1 MSRRGTHISAFLL
14 LAAFA
19 RLAFPASADA
29 ATQDLIAPRVA
40 KAGVP
45 TKVTLVQA
53 VAIAVAQ
60 SPTLAQARATYA
72 QALAKYDVAKS
83 AVFPSISGSAGATR
97 TFSSGT
103 IGGVGTGLGTPNG
116 IYNSVNYGLKLSE
129 LIYDGG
135 RVIAGIHVAKSGQVA
150 GRDTLIRSLQQLGY
164 TVAQAYYGVL
174 LADRT
179 VTVDE
184 QIVKQY
190 LTQEQ
195 LVQAQIRV
203 GAAAPSDLYSAQ
215 ALTAQAR
222 LQLVTDQGSRIAA
235 QATFATTLGLDANA
249 LIEPIDNTA
258 SSLTA
263 PAAKFT
269 VLPYNRAL
277 KRALLMRPDYLAAL
291 NNYQAAKENVRFN
304 RLTKFPSV
312 NANASD
318 GYQSGLN
325 GIPVQS
331 KSLGATLTVP
341 IFDQGLT
348 NYNVAV
354 AAAQADAAKA
364 GITLSRLQVESD
376 VRSAIA
382 KVAAAQAALDQAQAS
397 LKAAQVGYDAAGAQY
412 KAGVANLVTLVTAEA
427 TLATAQKNA
436 VSAVYSLQTAQQNYE
451 LALGESEY
459 TK

>member
-1 MSRRGTHISAFLL
+1 MKRRAARFGALVL
-14 LAAFA
+14 VGAFA
-19 RLAFPASADA
+19 WTLVPRASDA
-29 ATQDLIAPRVA
+29 ATQGLISPRVA
-40 KAGVP
+40 VAGVP

-72 QALAKYDVAKS
+72 QALAKYNVAKS
-83 AVFPSISGSAGATR
+83 AVFPSVSGSAGATR

-103 IGGVGTGLGTPNG
+103 IGGVGGGVGTPNG

-150 GRDTLIRSLQQLGY
+150 GRDTLIRSLQELGY

-174 LADRT
+174 LADRS
-179 VTVDE
+179 VSVDQ
-184 QIVKQY
+184 QIIKQY

-195 LVQAQIRV
+195 LVEAQIRV
-203 GAAAPSDLYSAQ
+203 GAAAPSDLYSAK

-222 LQLVTDQGSRIAA
+222 LQLVTDEGTRVAA
-235 QATFATTLGLDANA
+235 QATFATTLGLEANA

-258 SSLTA
+258 GSLTA
-263 PAAKFT
+263 PAPKFP
-269 VLPYNRAL
+269 VLSYDKAIR
-277 KRALLMRPDYLAAL
+277 RALLMRPDYLAAL
-291 NNYQAAKENVRFN
+291 NNYQSAKENVRFN
-304 RLTKFPSV
+304 RLTKFPSI

-382 KVAAAQAALDQAQAS
+382 KLAAAQSALDQAQAS
-397 LKAAQVGYDAAGAQY
+397 LKAAQVGYDAASAQY

-436 VSAVYSLQTAQQNYE
+436 VSSVYSLQTAEQNYE

>member
-1 MSRRGTHISAFLL
+1 MRRRRTRIFAFLL
-14 LAAFA
+14 LAALA

-103 IGGVGTGLGTPNG
+103 IGGVGGGLGTPNG

-190 LTQEQ
+190 LTQER

-269 VLPYNRAL
+269 VLPYDRAL

-364 GITLSRLQVESD
+364 GIRLSRLQVESD

-436 VSAVYSLQTAQQNYE
+436 VSAVYLLQTAQQNYE

>member
-1 MSRRGTHISAFLL
+1 MRRRRTRIFAFLL
-14 LAAFA
+14 LAALA

-103 IGGVGTGLGTPNG
+103 IGGVGGGLGTPNG

-190 LTQEQ
+190 LTQER

-269 VLPYNRAL
+269 VLPYDRAL

-364 GITLSRLQVESD
+364 GIRLSRLQVESD

>member
-1 MSRRGTHISAFLL
+1 MKRSSARIAALALVGALL
-14 LAAFA
+14 RALVPHAV
-19 RLAFPASADA
+19 DA
-29 ATQDLIAPRVA
+29 ATQGLISPRVA
-40 KAGVP
+40 LPGIP

-53 VAIAVAQ
+53 VAIAVAK

-72 QALAKYDVAKS
+72 QALAKYNVAKS
-83 AVFPSISGSAGATR
+83 AVFPSVSGSATATR
-97 TFSSGT
+97 TFSAGT
-103 IGGVGTGLGTPNG
+103 IGGVGSGLGTPNG

-150 GRDTLIRSLQQLGY
+150 GRDTLIRSLQELGY

-174 LADRT
+174 LADRS
-179 VTVDE
+179 VSVDQ
-184 QIVKQY
+184 QIIKQY
-190 LTQEQ
+190 LTQAR
-195 LVQAQIRV
+195 LVEAQIRV

-222 LQLVTDQGSRIAA
+222 LQLVTDEGTRVAA

-258 SSLTA
+258 GSLTA
-263 PAAKFT
+263 PAAQFS
-269 VLPYNRAL
+269 VLPYNKAVR
-277 KRALLMRPDYLAAL
+277 RALLMRPDYLAAL
-291 NNYQAAKENVRFN
+291 NGYQAAKENVRFN
-304 RLTKFPSV
+304 RLTKFPSI

-325 GIPVQS
+325 GVPVQS

-382 KVAAAQAALDQAQAS
+382 KLDAARSALDQAQAS
-397 LKAAQVGYDAAGAQY
+397 LKAAQVGYNAASAQY

-436 VSAVYSLQTAQQNYE
+436 VSSVYSLQTAEQNYE

>member
-1 MSRRGTHISAFLL
+1 MRFLAIAIVGAL
-14 LAAFA
+14 LQAFA
-19 RLAFPASADA
+19 PQSVDA

-40 KAGVP
+40 QKGIP

-72 QALAKYDVAKS
+72 QALAKYNVAKS
-83 AVFPSISGSAGATR
+83 AIFPSLSGSAGATR
-97 TFSSGT
+97 TYSSGT
-103 IGGVGTGLGTPNG
+103 IGGVGGGIGTPNG

-150 GRDTLIRSLQQLGY
+150 GRDTLIRSLQELGY
-164 TVAQAYYGVL
+164 TVAQAYYAVL

-179 VTVDE
+179 VAVDE

-195 LVQAQIRV
+195 LVRAQIRV

-215 ALTAQAR
+215 ALTSQAR

-235 QATFATTLGLDANA
+235 QASFATTLGLDADA
-249 LIEPIDNTA
+249 LIEPIDPTNA
-258 SSLTA
+258 SLTA
-263 PAAKFT
+263 PAPKFA
-269 VLPYNRAL
+269 VLSYDKAL
-277 KRALLMRPDYLAAL
+277 RRALLMRPDYLAAL
-291 NNYQAAKENVRFN
+291 NNYQSAKENVRFN
-304 RLTKFPSV
+304 RLTKFPSID
-312 NANASD
+312 ANASD

-364 GITLSRLQVESD
+364 GVTLSRLQVESD

-382 KVAAAQAALDQAQAS
+382 KLAAAQAALDQAQAS
-397 LKAAQVGYDAAGAQY
+397 LKAAQVGYDAASAQY
-412 KAGVANLVTLVTAEA
+412 KAGVSNLVTLVTAEA

-436 VSAVYSLQTAQQNYE
+436 VSAVYSLQTAQQNYQ

>member
-1 MSRRGTHISAFLL
+1 MTRHA
-14 LAAFA
+14 A
-19 RLAFPASADA
+19 RLAAAVLCSALLRAIVPQSVDA
-29 ATQDLIAPRVA
+29 ATQGLIAPRVA
-40 KAGVP
+40 LPGVP

-83 AVFPSISGSAGATR
+83 AVFPSVSGSAAATR
-97 TFSSGT
+97 SYSSGT

-135 RVIAGIHVAKSGQVA
+135 RVIAGIHVAKSGEVA

-174 LADRT
+174 LADRS
-179 VTVDE
+179 VSVDR
-184 QIVKQY
+184 QIIKQY

-195 LVQAQIRV
+195 LVRAQIRV
-203 GAAAPSDLYSAQ
+203 GAAAPSDLFSAQ

-222 LQLVTDQGSRIAA
+222 LQLVTDEGTRVAA

-258 SSLTA
+258 GSLTA
-263 PAAKFT
+263 PAPKFP
-269 VLPYNRAL
+269 VLSYDRAIR
-277 KRALLMRPDYLAAL
+277 RALLLRPDYLAAL
-291 NNYQAAKENVRFN
+291 NNYQSAKENVRFN
-304 RLTKFPSV
+304 RLTKFPSI

-382 KVAAAQAALDQAQAS
+382 KLAAAKSALDQAQAS
-397 LKAAQVGYDAAGAQY
+397 LKAAQVGYDAASAQY

-436 VSAVYSLQTAQQNYE
+436 VSSVYSLQTAEQNYE

>member
-1 MSRRGTHISAFLL
+1 MSRRGTRLSALL
-14 LAAFA
+14 LFAAFG
-19 RLAFPASADA
+19 RLALPAPANA

-83 AVFPSISGSAGATR
+83 AVFPSISGSAAATR

-103 IGGVGTGLGTPNG
+103 IGGVGGGLGTPNG

-150 GRDTLIRSLQQLGY
+150 GRDTLIRTLQQLGY

-179 VTVDE
+179 VGVDE

-195 LVQAQIRV
+195 LVAAQIRV
-203 GAAAPSDLYSAQ
+203 GAAAPSDLYSAR

-222 LQLVTDQGSRIAA
+222 LQLVTDQGARIAA

-249 LIEPIDNTA
+249 LIEPIDNTTG
-258 SSLTA
+258 SLTA

-269 VLPYNRAL
+269 VLPYDRAL

-325 GIPVQS
+325 GIPVQT

-436 VSAVYSLQTAQQNYE
+436 VSAVYSLQTARQNYE
-451 LALGESEY
+451 LAIGESEY

>member
-1 MSRRGTHISAFLL
+1 MRFV
-14 LAAFA
+14 AAVLVGA
-19 RLAFPASADA
+19 LVRALVPHAADA
-29 ATQDLIAPRVA
+29 ATQGLISPRVA
-40 KAGVP
+40 VAGVP

-53 VAIAVAQ
+53 VAIAVAK

-83 AVFPSISGSAGATR
+83 AVFPSVSGSAGATR

-103 IGGVGTGLGTPNG
+103 IGSVGGGLGTPNG

-150 GRDTLIRSLQQLGY
+150 GRDTLIRTLQELGY

-174 LADRT
+174 LADRS
-179 VTVDE
+179 VSVDQ
-184 QIVKQY
+184 QIIKQY

-195 LVQAQIRV
+195 LVEAQIRV

-222 LQLVTDQGSRIAA
+222 LQLVTDEGTRVAA
-235 QATFATTLGLDANA
+235 QATFATTLGLEANA

-258 SSLTA
+258 GSLTA
-263 PAAKFT
+263 PAPKFP
-269 VLPYNRAL
+269 VLSYDKAIR
-277 KRALLMRPDYLAAL
+277 RALLMRPDYLAAL
-291 NNYQAAKENVRFN
+291 NNYQSAKENVRFN
-304 RLTKFPSV
+304 RLTKFPSI

-382 KVAAAQAALDQAQAS
+382 KLAAAQSALDQAQAS
-397 LKAAQVGYDAAGAQY
+397 LKAAQVGYDAASAQY

-436 VSAVYSLQTAQQNYE
+436 VSSVYSLQTAEQNYE

>member
-1 MSRRGTHISAFLL
+1 MRRRRTRIFAFLL
-14 LAAFA
+14 LAALA

-103 IGGVGTGLGTPNG
+103 IGGVGGGLGTPNG

-269 VLPYNRAL
+269 VLPYDRAL

>member
-1 MSRRGTHISAFLL
+1 MSHIATRVSVLSLL
-14 LAAFA
+14 VAMVGLA
-19 RLAFPASADA
+19 LPAPAHA
-29 ATQDLIAPRVA
+29 TTQDLIAPRVA

-72 QALAKYDVAKS
+72 QALAKFDVAKS
-83 AVFPSISGSAGATR
+83 AVFPSISGSAAATR

-103 IGGVGTGLGTPNG
+103 IGGVGGGLGTPNG

-179 VTVDE
+179 VSVDE

-190 LTQEQ
+190 LTQER
-195 LVQAQIRV
+195 LVRAQIRV
-203 GAAAPSDLYSAQ
+203 GAAAPSDLYSAR

-222 LQLVTDQGSRIAA
+222 LQRVTDQGSRIAA

-269 VLPYNRAL
+269 VLPYDRAL

-325 GIPVQS
+325 GIPVQT

-397 LKAAQVGYDAAGAQY
+397 LKAAQVGYDAASAQY
-412 KAGVANLVTLVTAEA
+412 KA
-427 TLATAQKNA
+427 
-436 VSAVYSLQTAQQNYE
+436 
-451 LALGESEY
+451 
-459 TK
+459 

>member
-1 MSRRGTHISAFLL
+1 MRRRRTRIFAFLL
-14 LAAFA
+14 LAALA

-103 IGGVGTGLGTPNG
+103 IGGVGGGLGTPNG

-190 LTQEQ
+190 LTQER

-269 VLPYNRAL
+269 VLPYDRAL
-277 KRALLMRPDYLAAL
+277 QRALLMRPDYLAAL

-364 GITLSRLQVESD
+364 GIRLSRLQVESD